1 MVQASTFFNDEYMKV
16 IRNIFKKEFKI
27 QEKKIGNLISA
38 NFKLTLEEIK
48 ISQGQIKNLGKEK
61 CDLRSSLEFPEN
73 VLEEKIKNLKNDV
86 KTWRQ
91 NYKSFAITK

>member
-16 IRNIFKKEFKI
+16 IRNIFKKEFKT

-48 ISQGQIKNLGKEK
+48 ISQDQIKNLGKEK

-91 NYKSFAITK
+91 NHKSFAITK